1 MSSERRFWPPPL
13 APRTAL
19 PVCVRVRVSSGYAE
33 CGKGLPYFSEESD
46 PIEIVSPSRS
56 GASVRDC
63 VWLWAPDPCGKNL
76 APFGRRD
83 PSLHGYTYGYRHTGT
98 HAMIRFGHGCRKK
111 RGNMAET
118 FKCCNVYNIYV
129 LVVVARATHRTY
141 RTTVAPLLPH
151 PPSSGPQGCAAGQH
165 DSRRELLLR
174 SAPRSSRA
182 TVLPSPQLYTTSSA
196 PRAEPRPLTSR
207 LPRRLPSRA
216 ASHHRC
222 CRHR

>member
-46 PIEIVSPSRS
+46 PIDRPHRS
-56 GASVRDC
+56 GASVR
-63 VWLWAPDPCGKNL
+63 VAVGLWCNL
-76 APFGRRD
+76 APFLHFGRRD

-98 HAMIRFGHGCRKK
+98 HAMIASIMGVEK

-129 LVVVARATHRTY
+129 LVVVR
-141 RTTVAPLLPH
+141 RTTAHTVQLSPPSYLTPHPQDLRAAQPASTTLAASCFFVRHRDRREPRCYRLRSYILLLP
-151 PPSSGPQGCAAGQH
+151 P
-165 DSRRELLLR
+165 RER
-174 SAPRSSRA
+174 SL
-182 TVLPSPQLYTTSSA
+182 VL
-196 PRAEPRPLTSR
+196 
-207 LPRRLPSRA
+207 
-216 ASHHRC
+216 
-222 CRHR
+222 